1 MKASLTKAFLTI
13 TFASFAMS
21 CASYGQN
28 AAASIDVQSR
38 KWICVLEKA
47 AGVMYANPGAKEATP
62 GAINFEERHKKFVL
76 TIKPIVRSQYDR
88 DLCRFSL
95 SHWMP
100 ILAEKGTFDPSDQP
114 RSTGGDI
121 SKFYDYR
128 INIGPDCFASDEATV
143 KFFDRNRASRL
154 VNYDFAPHEF
164 VSGPGEWL
172 ELYADNTFHAGA
184 RLDLGPVVF
193 TGKCERID

>member
-28 AAASIDVQSR
+28 VAASTDVQSR

-76 TIKPIVRSQYDR
+76 TIKPIVRSQNGL
-88 DLCRFSL
+88 DLCRASL

-100 ILAEKGTFDPSDQP
+100 ILFEKGTFDPSERP
-114 RSTGGDI
+114 FTGG
-121 SKFYDYR
+121 SDYR
-128 INIGPDCFASDEATV
+128 INIGPHCFASDEATV
-143 KFFDRNRASRL
+143 KFFDRDHASTL
-154 VNYDFAPHEF
+154 VNYNFAPHEF
-164 VSGPGEWL
+164 VSGPGAWL
-172 ELYADNTFHAGA
+172 ELYADNTFQAGE